1 MSDLKITHTKK
12 VGTINMAPSWKA
24 AATIYGM
31 TLLNQ
36 DGGCRDEAYREI
48 VQMGCLIDELQD
60 TLKSI
65 RTLVSGDK

>member
-1 MSDLKITHTKK
+1 MSDLKKTGLKK
-12 VGTINMAPSWKA
+12 TGTLNMAPSWKT

-36 DGGCRDEAYREI
+36 DGGCRDRAYQEI
-48 VQMGCLIDELQD
+48 VQMGCLIDDLQN

-65 RTLVSGDK
+65 QTLVEGTK